1 MKNKIFLSCFVALT
15 MIVGQVGA
23 QLHVSG
29 TVLDDKTG
37 ESVIGASV
45 LQVGSTNGTITDFDG
60 NFELDVPEGASLEF
74 SYMGYKTQVLKA
86 SASMNVKLGEDNEV
100 LDEVVVTGYTV
111 QRKAD
116 LTGSVSVMDMD
127 QPMSEGSPNMLSSMQ
142 GRLAGV
148 QVSTDGAPGGEGSS
162 IRIRGM
168 SSINGNDPLYVIDG
182 VPTTENLSSINSADI
197 ASIQVL
203 KDASSASIYGSRAA
217 NGVVIITTKSGKK
230 DRLSVNIGYAATA
243 QTVAKTYKM
252 LNATQWGE
260 MFWLANNNAGISP
273 SHPFYGNGATPQL
286 VTNLDADG
294 LIKAAD
300 TDWQDAVYH
309 TAWTHNVNA
318 NTSYSSDKASVYFSA
333 NYINQDG
340 LIKQSHY
347 DRISARLN
355 STFNIGK
362 WVKVGENLMVARWKQ
377 NGVESNSD
385 RGIPYTAMRQHPAIP
400 VTYTDAN
407 GNEQF
412 ASPLQ
417 LAGSDI
423 ANPAH
428 QLYNARDNENQ
439 SWRILGNAFIEV
451 NPYLKGLT
459 LKSNIGIEHIQYTG
473 FNYTRRIEPSDVP
486 AVSRTFGQGD
496 TWTWTNT
503 INYSNKFGDHC
514 VNALFGT
521 EAIGYMYSNIEAWR
535 DKYAFEDLQYM
546 TLNAGEGTQTNAGT
560 KQAWSLFSIFAK
572 AEYNYADRY
581 LVSATVRRDQSSR
594 LYKDNNS
601 GVFPAFTAAWRFTTE
616 PFFPDQKWM
625 TDGKIRVGW
634 GQNGSAAISDYYA
647 AYSTYAY
654 DPGAPAYDINGT
666 NTQAVAGL
674 ITAKTGN
681 KDLKWETTTQTN
693 IGLDLGF
700 FNNSMTANL
709 DWYLKTTKDML
720 TVPPVLL
727 IAGQNAECWRNTG
740 DMRNM
745 GVELQLDY
753 HSKDYSSFSFD
764 LGFNLSHYK
773 NTVVK
778 LNDLVSYMGSE
789 VRLIEGQPMGVYYGY
804 VTDGIFQDATEVAN
818 HAQQSGKA
826 VGRLRYVDIN
836 GDGIVDEKDQTI
848 IGDPNPDLSFGL
860 NMDFHYKGFTLSMFF
875 TSELGFDIY
884 NTTKRQLE
892 FMSYGGGSTNRGAA
906 ILEAWSPTNTST
918 HIPAASVVDNNNEMR
933 MSNYYVEDGSY
944 FKMKYIKLG
953 YDLPKKAVDAIHAQ
967 NINVYFQCENVFTAT
982 GYSGLDPEL
991 PLNTYG
997 SRIDNGP
1004 YPHNRSFTMGLNLAF

>member
-15 MIVGQVGA
+15 LFVGQIGA
-23 QLHVSG
+23 QLHVTG

-45 LQVGSTNGTITDFDG
+45 LQVGSTNGTVTDFDG
-60 NFELDVPEGASLEF
+60 NFELDVPEGSSLEF

-86 SASMNVKLGEDNEV
+86 SASMNVKMGEDNEV
-100 LDEVVVTGYTV
+100 LDEVVVTGYTT

-182 VPTTENLSSINSADI
+182 VPTTENLSSLNSADI

-217 NGVVIITTKSGKK
+217 NGVIIITTKSGKK

-252 LNATQWGE
+252 LNAAQWGE
-260 MFWLANNNAGISP
+260 MFWLANNNAGIAP
-273 SHPFYGNGATPQL
+273 SHPFYGSGATPQL
-286 VTNLDADG
+286 VTNLDAAG

-400 VTYTDAN
+400 VTYIDAN
-407 GNEQF
+407 GVEQF
-412 ASPLQ
+412 TSPLQ
-417 LAGSDI
+417 LANSDI

-439 SWRILGNAFIEV
+439 SWRILGNAFVEV

-486 AVSRTFGQGD
+486 AVSRSFGQGD

-503 INYSNKFGDHC
+503 INYSNKFGDHR

-546 TLNAGEGTQTNAGT
+546 TLSAGEGTQTNNGG
-560 KQAWSLFSIFAK
+560 KSAWSLFSIFAK

-594 LYKDNNS
+594 LHKDHNS
-601 GVFPAFTAAWRFTTE
+601 GVFPAFTAAWRFTAE

-625 TDGKIRVGW
+625 TDGKVRVGW
-634 GQNGSAAISDYYA
+634 GQNGSAAISNYYA
-647 AYSTYAY
+647 SYSTYAY
-654 DPGAPAYDINGT
+654 DAGAPAYDLNAT

-674 ITAKTGN
+674 ITATTGN
-681 KDLKWETTTQTN
+681 TDLKWETTTQTN
-693 IGLDLGF
+693 VGLDLGF
-700 FNNSMTANL
+700 FNNSLTANL

-745 GVELQLDY
+745 GVELQMDY
-753 HSKDYSSFSFD
+753 HSKDYNGFTFD

-778 LNDLVSYMGSE
+778 LNDLVSYIGGD

-804 VTDGIFQDATEVAN
+804 VTDGIFQNANEVAN

-836 GDGIVDEKDQTI
+836 GDGVINEKDQTI

-906 ILEAWSPTNTST
+906 ILEAWSPTNTT
-918 HIPAASVVDNNNEMR
+918 ARIPAASVVDNNNEMR